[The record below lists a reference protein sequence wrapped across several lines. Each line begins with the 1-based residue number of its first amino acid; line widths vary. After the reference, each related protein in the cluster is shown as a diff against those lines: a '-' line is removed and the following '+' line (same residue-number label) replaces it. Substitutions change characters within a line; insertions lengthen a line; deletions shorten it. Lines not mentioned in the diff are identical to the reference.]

1 MSEKGHIEYIARG
14 LADGLRMVDEES
26 KPGVVVKVVVK
37 FVGLEELAKLVGHE
51 TLHYLADLRWE
62 DKLVPIFTLHGGG
75 MELSVAVTDLERDV
89 SLMKEGVL
97 PDPKRL
103 ARYSAG
109 LAEFIV
115 LAGQS
120 ALVKF
125 RQEIDGEIL
134 RKAVEFGAWLFPHAV
149 TNVGGM
155 WCVLTWFKDP
165 PSRRF

>member
-1 MSEKGHIEYIARG
+1 MSEKGDIEYIARG
-14 LADGLRMVDEES
+14 LADGFRLADEES
-26 KPGVVVKVVVK
+26 KPSVAVK
-37 FVGLEELAKLVGHE
+37 FASLAELAEEAGYE
-51 TLHYLADLRWE
+51 TLNRLADLKWT
-62 DKLVPIFTLHGGG
+62 DDVVLVFTVQSGG
-75 MELSVAVTDLERDV
+75 MKLSVAVTNLERDV
-89 SLMKEGVL
+89 RLMREGVL
-97 PDPKRL
+97 PAPRQL

-125 RQEIDGEIL
+125 RQEIDEETL
-134 RKAVEFGAWLFPHAV
+134 RKAVEFGAWLFPYAV

-155 WCVLTWFKDP
+155 WHVLTWFKDL

>member
-1 MSEKGHIEYIARG
+1 MSEKGHIEYIVGG
-14 LADGLRMVDEES
+14 LADGFRMVSEGS
-26 KPGVVVKVVVK
+26 KPNVVVE

-51 TLHYLADLRWE
+51 TLHHLADLKWE
-62 DKLVPIFTLHGGG
+62 DKPVPIFTLQGDG
-75 MELSVAVTDLERDV
+75 MKLSVAVTDLEREV

-97 PDPKRL
+97 PAPKAL
-103 ARYSAG
+103 AFYSAG
-109 LAEFIV
+109 LVEFIV

-125 RQEIDGEIL
+125 RQEISGEIM
-134 RKAVEFGAWLFPHAV
+134 RKAVSFGAWLFPHAV
-149 TNVGGM
+149 SNVGGM

>member
-1 MSEKGHIEYIARG
+1 MSEKGHIEYIVRS

-26 KPGVVVKVVVK
+26 NPDVVVK
-37 FVGLEELAKLVGHE
+37 FVGLEGLAKLVGRE
-51 TLHYLADLRWE
+51 MLHYLADLKWE
-62 DKLVPIFTLHGGG
+62 ERLIPIFTLQGAG

-97 PDPKRL
+97 PDPRRL

-115 LAGQS
+115 LAGQN

-134 RKAVEFGAWLFPHAV
+134 RKAVEFGAWLFPYSV

-155 WCVLTWFKDP
+155 WCVLTWFRDL